1 MIGSEIG
8 DYKSSLIFYQPKF
21 GDSCN
26 MFRKISSIA
35 IIVAALS
42 CLTAQAGIQDVDL
55 KKGLV
60 MYMSFDEGT
69 GKSVADTSTN
79 ELKGSIEGNTK
90 WVAGKFGKALQFSAS
105 SDRVLVDDNKV
116 FHIEGAVTQAAWV
129 KLDKLPSAHA
139 VVFGIRKNP
148 PADGG
153 RHISFGYGMNPSNGI
168 KVWTN
173 GATGGFKDINDNKTK
188 LKVGQ
193 WYYLAY
199 THTTADD
206 GLVRIFV
213 DGIATHEEKSENPV
227 LPAANKDAVQIG
239 TWGGEAFPGSVDEV
253 RLWNRALSDAEI
265 KKSMQIGA
273 KEFSTAVESRD
284 KLAITWSQ
292 IRLTPNKQ

>member
-1 MIGSEIG
+1 
-8 DYKSSLIFYQPKF
+8 
-21 GDSCN
+21 
-26 MFRKISSIA
+26 
-35 IIVAALS
+35 
-42 CLTAQAGIQDVDL
+42 
-55 KKGLV
+55 
-60 MYMSFDEGT
+60 
-69 GKSVADTSTN
+69 
-79 ELKGSIEGNTK
+79 
-90 WVAGKFGKALQFSAS
+90 
-105 SDRVLVDDNKV
+105 
-116 FHIEGAVTQAAWV
+116 
-129 KLDKLPSAHA
+129 
-139 VVFGIRKNP
+139 
-148 PADGG
+148 
-153 RHISFGYGMNPSNGI
+153 MNPSNGI

-173 GATGGFKDINDNKTK
+173 GAKGGFRDINDNKTK

-265 KKSMQIGA
+265 KMSMQIGA
-273 KEFSTAVESRD
+273 KEFSTAVEARD

-292 IRLTPNKQ
+292 IRLTPNEQ